1 MQKYIVKLGDKLNVH
16 GFVPKND
23 LDNFKNT
30 FESIDGV
37 KLEVLPATS
46 DVRLDPPTRLKNSWF
61 ARPFRMFVEM
71 YGVPRYNDV
80 DPTLLVAISYTL
92 FIWYYVWLT

>member
-1 MQKYIVKLGDKLNVH
+1 MINKCS

-30 FESIDGV
+30 FESIGGV

-46 DVRLDPPTRLKNSWF
+46 DVRLEPPTRLKNSWF

-71 YGVPRYNDV
+71 YGVSRYKM
-80 DPTLLVAISYTL
+80 
-92 FIWYYVWLT
+92 

>member
-1 MQKYIVKLGDKLNVH
+1 MLKIKFSLCNAKYIVKLGDKLNVH

-23 LDNFKNT
+23 LDTFKNT

-46 DVRLDPPTRLKNSWF
+46 DVRLEPPTRL
-61 ARPFRMFVEM
+61 
-71 YGVPRYNDV
+71 
-80 DPTLLVAISYTL
+80 
-92 FIWYYVWLT
+92 

>member
-1 MQKYIVKLGDKLNVH
+1 MEELTRIYSVAKKLNSVYAMQKYIVKLGDKLNVH

-46 DVRLDPPTRLKNSWF
+46 DVRLDPPTRLKIHGLQDHLECSSKC
-61 ARPFRMFVEM
+61 MV
-71 YGVPRYNDV
+71 Y
-80 DPTLLVAISYTL
+80 LVTMM
-92 FIWYYVWLT
+92 